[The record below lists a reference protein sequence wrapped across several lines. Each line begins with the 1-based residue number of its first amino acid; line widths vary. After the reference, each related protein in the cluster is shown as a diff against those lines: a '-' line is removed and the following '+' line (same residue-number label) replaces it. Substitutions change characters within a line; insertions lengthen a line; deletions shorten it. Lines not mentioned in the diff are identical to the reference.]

1 MKHLTKENVVLVL
14 VSLLAL
20 AQIYEM
26 LGEPK
31 APERSRG
38 AVMERMR
45 GMDRG
50 DWKSHAEAWGGL
62 KKDSGACREG
72 MKKARKG
79 KAEDASLQTGS
90 FDFFLGGPAPLPLST
105 GVTCCDQ
112 KLPCCDSKKS

>member
-14 VSLLAL
+14 VGLLAL
-20 AQIYEM
+20 VQVREIW
-26 LGEPK
+26 GESK

-38 AVMERMR
+38 AIMERMR

-50 DWKSHAEAWGGL
+50 DWKSRAEAWRGL
-62 KKDSGACREG
+62 KRDSKSRTER

-79 KAEDASLQTGS
+79 KAEDASFQTGS
-90 FDFFLGGPAPLPLST
+90 FEFFLGDPAPLPLSP